1 MKYFAIHWKSKSSGE
16 SGTDLIK
23 TKLNSLDLMKY
34 YLVEQSWLDVIS
46 VKNVVGEFSE
56 LTKTNDGRFL
66 LNGEE

>member
-1 MKYFAIHWKSKSSGE
+1 MKYFVIHWKSKSSSE